1 MVEDRSGTAAS
12 QGRNGD
18 PERSPVAIQE
28 VSDAALA
35 QLAAGGDRT
44 AAGELLARRM
54 PMLAAMARRIT
65 LPSIDADDLL
75 AEAVAHLL
83 TKWANG
89 GGPQDGID
97 AYLIRSMRN
106 RVIDEIRSPRSKT
119 TTIELIPEPCEPE
132 SVDFHHVEL
141 YREFALVQ
149 AALDR
154 LPPDQRRVL
163 QATIV
168 DGRKPGDLVGE
179 LDRPISA
186 IYALLYRA
194 KLGLQ
199 RSLLQTILEESD
211 DIACRKCAR
220 RLPKTVTPELIDDPA
235 DPSARHLRECE
246 KCSAGWKRYLLLMS
260 CGGVAC
266 LVVVGALMVVPVAPA
281 AAAQVAQSTTSPS
294 SRRTVKPT
302 RLRLALGVVAALA
315 GAALVAWSAFGA
327 ATAKKPTASL
337 TMSVTSPAAGLT
349 NVTIAFDVDQA
360 QWTID
365 DATFTVPTDESL
377 VSVPPGWSC
386 HSTSPGDWACT
397 VAGQNPHGGTVSFA
411 SSARVPST
419 YRMAIHATSGRTPIT
434 ATAEGQFPR

>member
-1 MVEDRSGTAAS
+1 M
-12 QGRNGD
+12 
-18 PERSPVAIQE
+18 AIQE
-28 VSDAALA
+28 VSSAA
-35 QLAAGGDRT
+35 LAAGGDRT

-163 QATIV
+163 Q
-168 DGRKPGDLVGE
+168 
-179 LDRPISA
+179 A

-419 YRMAIHATSGRTPIT
+419 YRMDIHATSGRTPIT